1 MPLPKL
7 TVVAAAL
14 LIAAAC
20 SNSSTSPSTGGR
32 STRITVGNDFYSIT
46 PDTVASGAQITWTW
60 STPSNGHT
68 VNWDSGPT
76 TLPANSAVMTSGT
89 YTATLTVA
97 GTYHYHCA
105 IHGAA
110 MSGVLVIQ

>member
-1 MPLPKL
+1 MRRSVITALAIL
-7 TVVAAAL
+7 AVVT
-14 LIAAAC
+14 AC
-20 SNSSTSPSTGGR
+20 NSSTSPGSTGGR
-32 STRITVGNDFYSIT
+32 STSITVGNNFYSIT
-46 PDTVASGAQITWTW
+46 PDTVASGVLITWTW
-60 STPSNGHT
+60 ATPSNGHT

-76 TLPANSAVMTSGT
+76 TLPANSSVMTSGS